1 MSKLNVRF
9 LTALALL
16 VTGSIGLAT
25 AAAAAAADG
34 TSTETIVQIA
44 SSDPDLSTLVTALSA
59 ADLVKTL
66 EGPGPFTVFAPTNE
80 AFGKLPKGILD
91 FLLANTAVLKTVLLY
106 HVSTS
111 KHLVP
116 GSLTTVAGE
125 KVFPS
130 FSYDS
135 KGLTLTV
142 NNSMVT
148 VTPIEASN
156 GEIYIIDSVLLPQF

>member
-1 MSKLNVRF
+1 MFKQDVPF
-9 LTALALL
+9 VATLALL
-16 VTGSIGLAT
+16 VSGSIGLTAT
-25 AAAAAAADG
+25 AAAAADTAN
-34 TSTETIVQIA
+34 ETIVQIA
-44 SSDPDLSTLVTALSA
+44 SADPDLSTLVTALSA

-66 EGPGPFTVFAPTNE
+66 EGPGSFTVFAPTNQ

-91 FLLANTAVLKTVLLY
+91 YLLANTAVLKSVLLY

-111 KHLVP
+111 KHLLP
-116 GSLTTVAGE
+116 SPIATVQGE

-142 NNSMVT
+142 NNSTVT